1 MILIFSVFM
10 NEYPFLSTAHDKE
23 SAARAP
29 NLMAPKFFSQTD
41 QLII

>member
-10 NEYPFLSTAHDKE
+10 DEYPFLSTAHDKE

-29 NLMAPKFFSQTD
+29 NLMNLFISTN
-41 QLII
+41 